1 MAKRAVFVGG
11 VVALL
16 LLVGV
21 GCGSD
26 DSSEVQ
32 ESTEVQRELQE
43 AKRQAA
49 MRRAQGEARREARRR
64 QIRLEVRRER
74 QARQREAR
82 RREARALAAEEVEA
96 EEESAESEGA
106 SSCDPNYS
114 GACLDP
120 AASDYDCEGGS
131 GDGPYYTGEVAV
143 TGEDRHGLDSD
154 SDGVGCEP
162 Y

>member
-1 MAKRAVFVGG
+1 MAKRAVFVVG
-11 VVALL
+11 VIALL
-16 LLVGV
+16 LLVGI

-26 DSSEVQ
+26 DNSEAQ
-32 ESTEVQRELQE
+32 EAAEVQRELKE

-49 MRRAQGEARREARRR
+49 MRRARAETRREARRR
-64 QIRLEVRRER
+64 QIRLEVKRER

-82 RREARALAAEEVEA
+82 RREARGARLAEA
-96 EEESAESEGA
+96 EEERAESESS
-106 SSCDPNYS
+106 SSCDPNYT

-131 GDGPYYTGEVAV
+131 GDGPYYTGIVTV

-154 SDGVGCEP
+154 SDGVGCE
-162 Y
+162 